1 MIGFGDLRH
10 DADDGEGV
18 GHLIALQDVV
28 AVRFWREDDIFVA
41 DGRGD
46 HHLGAFGGL
55 HRELQILAE
64 GRDQLVAVA
73 VISAV
78 VSNRRVDE
86 LELDLDIGC
95 RGFLLDG
102 GLLLLLHGGGGCHLP

>member
-10 DADDGEGV
+10 GADDGEGV
-18 GHLIALQDVV
+18 GHLIALQDVD
-28 AVRFWREDDIFVA
+28 AVRFWREDDILIA

-46 HHLGAFGGL
+46 HHLGAFCGL
-55 HRELQILAE
+55 HREFEILAE